1 MMCDSNGFGCQLMR
15 DSSVFRFKRVG
26 SQLRCDSNDFGGELM
41 LESSDLEFECF
52 EIQMSWF
59 ATEV

>member
-26 SQLRCDSNDFGGELM
+26 SQPRCDSNDFGGELM

-52 EIQMSWF
+52 
-59 ATEV
+59 